1 MTNTELQDAIQNKLV
16 ENGAKVAVATWDAT
30 TKTMTFCISY
40 VADGQESLPNNPILE
55 DYLPTVLD
63 SWKFG
68 EVDTEYWKGFALTGH
83 VGIEL
88 ETTEEAPLR

>member
-16 ENGAKVAVATWDAT
+16 ENGARVAVSTWDAT
-30 TKTMTFCISY
+30 TKMMSFCMSC
-40 VADGQESLPNNPILE
+40 VADEQESLPSSPLLG
-55 DYLPTVLD
+55 DYLSTVLD

-83 VGIEL
+83 VSVEL
-88 ETTEEAPLR
+88 ETEEAVPLR